1 MINGMGLLAWNFSN
15 VQFIYLFFTVA
26 TKQLNDKTRKIQKKK
41 KSQINFVLARLQS
54 KFYLVSAV
62 QHMLIQE

>member
-1 MINGMGLLAWNFSN
+1 M
-15 VQFIYLFFTVA
+15 
-26 TKQLNDKTRKIQKKK
+26 TKQEKYKKKK